1 MTPDF
6 HVPRRRK
13 LRGILFL
20 TLGISTAIPILH
32 LRFLGKFVTGFDKK
46 PHLIYW
52 YLGGISYVFGGLM
65 YTLRIPEK
73 YFQGKFDIVGAS
85 HQILHIFVVIG
96 FILHYLGCVDSYY
109 YRVANKC
116 PVK

>member
-73 YFQGKFDIVGAS
+73 YFQGKFDILGAS
-85 HQILHIFVVIG
+85 HQILHIIG